1 MEPTQES
8 LDNVFAAQR
17 ANRWQLA
24 TSSAEARV
32 VRLLRLR
39 EAIVARRE
47 QLAAAVHA
55 DFRKHAAEFEL
66 TELHP
71 TLAELDH
78 AIDHLGTWMAP
89 EVAPTP
95 LILLGTRSEVR
106 REAKGLVLI
115 LAPWNYPFFLIM
127 TPLIAAIAAGNAAIL
142 KPSNKTPHVARVL
155 AELIEAA
162 FPVDEVALF
171 TGDGQLGDRLLAY
184 PFDHIFFTGG
194 ATIGRRVMVAAAKH
208 LATITLELGG
218 KSPAIVDAS
227 ADITAAAKRIVWGKF
242 INAGQTCVAPDHVL
256 VHASQ
261 HDAFLAAASA
271 AIAGAYGPTPEARRR
286 SPDFARLIDDRAHAR
301 LIGTLTASVEV
312 GARVVL
318 GGEHDASDRYLA
330 PTLLADV
337 TPNMPIMADEIF
349 GPILPVLRYHDTDEA
364 IAQVQARDKPL
375 ALYIFADDRP
385 TIDTL
390 LARTSAGGTVINNT
404 ILHLANP
411 DLPFGGV
418 GASGMGRYHGRWGFD
433 ELSHLRAVLSQRGP
447 AASTL
452 LYPPYDSAR
461 SKLAARALRVLE

>member
-1 MEPTQES
+1 MQPTQES
-8 LDNVFAAQR
+8 PEHVFAAQR
-17 ANRWQLA
+17 AHRWQLS
-24 TSSAEARV
+24 TSSAEARI

-39 EAIVARRE
+39 EAIVSRRE

-78 AIDHLGTWMAP
+78 AVDHLEQWMAP
-89 EVAPTP
+89 ELVPTP
-95 LILLGTRSEVR
+95 LVLLGTRSEVR
-106 REAKGLVLI
+106 REAKGVVLI
-115 LAPWNYPFFLIM
+115 LAPWNYPFFLLM

-155 AELIEAA
+155 AELIAAA
-162 FPVDEVALF
+162 FPAPEVALF
-171 TGDGQLGDRLLAY
+171 TGGGELGDHLLTL

-194 ATIGRRVMVAAAKH
+194 ATVGRRVMAAAARH
-208 LATITLELGG
+208 LATVTLELGG

-227 ADITAAAKRIVWGKF
+227 ADVTAAARRIVWGKF

-261 HDAFLAAASA
+261 HDAFLAAATA

-286 SPDFARLIDDRAHAR
+286 SPDFARLIDDRAHDRLVGQLAATLKAGAR
-301 LIGTLTASVEV
+301 LVT
-312 GARVVL
+312 
-318 GGEHDASDRYLA
+318 GGEHDAGERYLA
-330 PTLLADV
+330 PTILTDV
-337 TPNMPIMADEIF
+337 TADMPIMADEIF
-349 GPILPVLRYHDTDEA
+349 GPILPVLRYHERDEA
-364 IAQVQARDKPL
+364 IAQIHTRDKPL
-375 ALYIFADDRP
+375 ALYVFADDRHA
-385 TIDTL
+385 IDHI
-390 LARTSAGGTVINNT
+390 LARTSAGGTVVNNT
-404 ILHLANP
+404 IIHLANP

-433 ELSHLRAVLSQRGP
+433 ELSHLRSVLTQRGP
-447 AASTL
+447 AGSTL

>member
-1 MEPTQES
+1 M
-8 LDNVFAAQR
+8 
-17 ANRWQLA
+17 
-24 TSSAEARV
+24 
-32 VRLLRLR
+32 
-39 EAIVARRE
+39 
-47 QLAAAVHA
+47 
-55 DFRKHAAEFEL
+55 
-66 TELHP
+66 
-71 TLAELDH
+71 
-78 AIDHLGTWMAP
+78 
-89 EVAPTP
+89 
-95 LILLGTRSEVR
+95 
-106 REAKGLVLI
+106 
-115 LAPWNYPFFLIM
+115 
-127 TPLIAAIAAGNAAIL
+127 
-142 KPSNKTPHVARVL
+142 
-155 AELIEAA
+155 
-162 FPVDEVALF
+162 
-171 TGDGQLGDRLLAY
+171 
-184 PFDHIFFTGG
+184 
-194 ATIGRRVMVAAAKH
+194 
-208 LATITLELGG
+208 
-218 KSPAIVDAS
+218 
-227 ADITAAAKRIVWGKF
+227 WGKF

-271 AIAGAYGPTPEARRR
+271 AIATAYGPTPEARRR

-301 LIGTLTASVEV
+301 LLGTLTASVEV
-312 GARVVL
+312 GARIAF

-337 TPNMPIMADEIF
+337 TANMPIMADEIF

>member
-8 LDNVFAAQR
+8 LEQVFAAQR

-24 TSSAEARV
+24 TSGADARI

-78 AIDHLGTWMAP
+78 AIDHLETWMAP

-95 LILLGTRSEVR
+95 LVLLGTRSEVR

-115 LAPWNYPFFLIM
+115 LAPWNYPFFLLM
-127 TPLIAAIAAGNAAIL
+127 TPLIAAIAAGNAVVL

-155 AELIEAA
+155 ADLIAAA
-162 FPVDEVALF
+162 FPSDEVALF
-171 TGDGQLGDRLLAY
+171 TGGGDLGDRLLAL

-194 ATIGRRVMVAAAKH
+194 ATIGRRVMTAAAKH
-208 LATITLELGG
+208 LATVTLELGG

-227 ADITAAAKRIVWGKF
+227 ADLEASAKRIVWGKF

-256 VHASQ
+256 VHASL
-261 HDAFLAAASA
+261 HDRFLAAASA
-271 AIAGAYGPTPEARRR
+271 AIVSAYGPTPESRRR
-286 SPDFARLIDDRAHAR
+286 SPDFARLIDDRAHDR
-301 LIGTLTASVEV
+301 LVGQLAASVAA

-318 GGEHDASDRYLA
+318 GGEHDARERYLA

-337 TPNMPIMADEIF
+337 TPDMPIMADEIF
-349 GPILPVLRYHDTDEA
+349 GPILPVLRYHDTDDA
-364 IAQVQARDKPL
+364 IAQVHSRDKPL
-375 ALYIFADDRP
+375 ALYIFAEDRAVV
-385 TIDTL
+385 DAL
-390 LARTSAGGTVINNT
+390 LARTTAGGTVINNT
-404 ILHLANP
+404 IIHLANP

-433 ELSHLRAVLSQRGP
+433 ELSHLRGVLRQRGP
-447 AASTL
+447 AGSTL